1 MRHIPRLSEPPPM
14 PFPDPVVDQNFHAE
28 IWLKYPRCAI
38 PVPSQFAQTYLARA
52 SLRKIM
58 NDLIYEIR
66 HRNQPLTPLTF
77 DHVLGYQARLNGWL
91 QGLSTAMEPRNIVFP
106 TQIEIQ

>member
-1 MRHIPRLSEPPPM
+1 M
-14 PFPDPVVDQNFHAE
+14 PFPNPLINQNFHAE
-28 IWLKYPRCAI
+28 IWLKYPRCAT

-52 SLRKIM
+52 GLRRIM
-58 NDLIYEIR
+58 NDMIYEIR
-66 HRNQPLTPLTF
+66 HRDKSLTPLTF
-77 DHVLGYQARLNGWL
+77 DHVLEYKARVDGWL